1 MGKQLWRLAT
11 NTKSLVSRL
20 YKSRYFD
27 KTDVI
32 HAGLGHNPSF
42 IWRSLMEAQQL
53 IRDGVRWRMGNEKSI
68 QILDQPWLLTEQ
80 NPYIMTDTIG
90 LQGKT
95 VDSSICTDKLEWDVE
110 VVSDIFNNRDKDSI
124 LAIPLSTSD
133 QEVQLYWKFEEFGL
147 YSVKSA
153 YRRLQDQRSHW
164 SVEPN
169 DKVWQILWCI
179 KAPPKVIN
187 LVWTR
192 NDLVWNQ
199 KHTRIYRTV
208 AAARQYLAQ
217 WITTQDRNFVTPL
230 QPKIDGDGAVTW
242 VKPQPNKVKIS
253 VDAAVFDDHGGVGFG
268 LVARNSAGELCE
280 AKAVFQR
287 RLYSPVEAEAMAFKE
302 ALSWM
307 DRRG

>member
-1 MGKQLWRLAT
+1 M
-11 NTKSLVSRL
+11 
-20 YKSRYFD
+20 
-27 KTDVI
+27 TDV
-32 HAGLGHNPSF
+32 
-42 IWRSLMEAQQL
+42 
-53 IRDGVRWRMGNEKSI
+53 
-68 QILDQPWLLTEQ
+68 
-80 NPYIMTDTIG
+80 IG

-95 VDSSICTDKLEWDVE
+95 VDSLMCTDKLEWDVE
-110 VVSDIFNNRDKDSI
+110 VVSYIFNNRDKESI

-133 QEVQLYWKFEEFGL
+133 QEDQLYWKFEESGL

-169 DKVWQILWCI
+169 DKVLQILWSI
-179 KAPPKVIN
+179 KAPPKLIN
-187 LVWTR
+187 LAEVESIVHSLVYCQYARQCWSVLLPGSPLIEAPDFRSWLVSVFDVVDKSKFAEIVSLCWSLWRTR

-217 WITTQDRNFVTPL
+217 WIKTQDRNFVTPL
-230 QPKIDGDGAVTW
+230 QPKIDGDGAVNW
-242 VKPQPNKVKIS
+242 VKPQPNKIKIS

-287 RLYSPVEAEAMAFKE
+287 GLYSPVEAEAMAFKE